1 MQNMICL
8 IALIAIA
15 ALLTWWG
22 FRGWRV
28 RNSFLKWGRLG
39 LAAVLTVTVSSVSA
53 LLIAGMLEQHA
64 RSERHERIG
73 HVIGRDQCADVIS
86 APCGSKLLLHH
97 AGRRP
102 HGILIEVEDRA

>member
-1 MQNMICL
+1 MQNIICL

-39 LAAVLTVTVSSVSA
+39 LAAVFAVTVSSECFLSRVQFRLNRCRYHLSCKPEECSDRLIWLLVDNQTSA
-53 LLIAGMLEQHA
+53 
-64 RSERHERIG
+64 
-73 HVIGRDQCADVIS
+73 
-86 APCGSKLLLHH
+86 
-97 AGRRP
+97 
-102 HGILIEVEDRA
+102 